1 MQIFTL
7 AALAALASSASAH
20 FTLNYPET
28 VGFDE
33 DNEPTAPCGGFSAS
47 DATNRT
53 LVPLDGTAPFAI
65 YAGHPSAQ
73 VIVKLALSTDPTTNA
88 DFNITVVP
96 QFTENGLG
104 DFCFPS
110 VNWAA
115 AAGSPT
121 EGQNATVQVA
131 YSGGDGVLYQ
141 CAAIQ
146 FSSSAATSSSACT
159 NGTNVSAGPSS
170 STSTSTSSNSTLT
183 STSSTSASASGT
195 ASTSASAASGTSTG
209 TTSGAG
215 KLSVGMVAIAG
226 AIAGLMM

>member
-1 MQIFTL
+1 
-7 AALAALASSASAH
+7 SAH

-65 YAGHPSAQ
+65 YAGHPTAQ

-131 YSGGDGVLYQ
+131 YAGGDGVLYQ

-146 FSSSAATSSSACT
+146 FSSSA
-159 NGTNVSAGPSS
+159 
-170 STSTSTSSNSTLT
+170 
-183 STSSTSASASGT
+183 
-195 ASTSASAASGTSTG
+195 
-209 TTSGAG
+209 
-215 KLSVGMVAIAG
+215 
-226 AIAGLMM
+226 